1 MANRPIEVVEIVASS
16 LQGHGDVG
24 SDEAS
29 GAGDEDGEAGVG
41 ATVSRMS
48 DVALPVGA
56 AIGAERSAR
65 VGARR
70 RREKEKV
77 HQKKNREGKRSRD
90 QREKKRHLRVVFFFF
105 FFEVPVVAV
114 GVCAGGGRR

>member
-1 MANRPIEVVEIVASS
+1 MS

-24 SDEAS
+24 SDEARS
-29 GAGDEDGEAGVG
+29 AGDEDGEAGVG
-41 ATVSRMS
+41 ATVSRAS

-56 AIGAERSAR
+56 AIGAERLAR

-77 HQKKNREGKRSRD
+77 HQKKREKEKEAETRERKKRQK
-90 QREKKRHLRVVFFFF
+90 QREKRHLRVVFFF
-105 FFEVPVVAV
+105 
-114 GVCAGGGRR
+114 